1 MSKPADG
8 IDQTGHRWVSLL
20 SLMLSAV
27 VLVWQANVISRYAYE
42 LPQSL
47 WTGDAAYYLN
57 EPCSELFGIMHW
69 TVLLFGASILLEL
82 VFSPCIALCALAD
95 VLVQLAK
102 LGACGWGFFKLYMVM
117 YPDAYQCQDMVI
129 CAQYTYIGFF
139 VFAGKYAA
147 SGFTTF
153 YVAAAAAQGKE
164 AAVEGARN
172 TYLTRRRPSW
182 RKPETCG
189 PVAIPRESR
198 RGNGE

>member
-139 VFAGKYAA
+139 VFAGIVCCQRIYYFLCCCCCC
-147 SGFTTF
+147 SGERSCCGR
-153 YVAAAAAQGKE
+153 GKE
-164 AAVEGARN
+164 HILDEKTPLMEKA
-172 TYLTRRRPSW
+172 
-182 RKPETCG
+182 
-189 PVAIPRESR
+189 
-198 RGNGE
+198 